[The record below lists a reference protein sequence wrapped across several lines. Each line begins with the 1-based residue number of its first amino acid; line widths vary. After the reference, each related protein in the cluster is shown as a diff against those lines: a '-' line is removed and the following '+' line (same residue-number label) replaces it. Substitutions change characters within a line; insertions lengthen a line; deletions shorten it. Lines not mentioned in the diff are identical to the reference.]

1 MPKFQDDSIG
11 RPWHLSGRV
20 AKVGPMTDLATE
32 EPRTRSSSVLTFLA
46 HRWPT
51 WCGLAVMAV
60 SVLDMTTEMDD
71 GRSQG
76 LIVFM
81 AALIYLATA
90 VVSRQGV
97 AWPLFGVSVVAVT
110 LLRLFDVQLWT
121 ALVGGAVAIAI
132 VGLAGGLLRG
142 PRLSIAQVPAM
153 LVFGGAALVALSLDP
168 VLGSCLV
175 AAALI
180 GHAVLDVIVWR
191 AREVVTRSL
200 AEFCAVLDLTLG
212 LAIIGLQVI

>member
-1 MPKFQDDSIG
+1 MADISTG
-11 RPWHLSGRV
+11 
-20 AKVGPMTDLATE
+20 
-32 EPRTRSSSVLTFLA
+32 EPRTHSVLTFLA

-51 WCGLAVMAV
+51 LAGLVAMAL
-60 SVLDMTTEMDD
+60 SVLDMTMETAMDD

-76 LIVFM
+76 LVVFL

-90 VVSRQGV
+90 VVGRPGV
-97 AWPLFGVSVVAVT
+97 VWPLFGVSVVAVT
-110 LLRLFDVQLWT
+110 LLRLLDVQLWT
-121 ALVGGAVAIAI
+121 ALVAGAVSIAI

-142 PRLSIAQVPAM
+142 PRLSAAQVPAM
-153 LVFGGAALVALSLDP
+153 LVFGAAAVVALSLDP
-168 VLGSCLV
+168 ALGSYLV

-191 AREVVTRSL
+191 AKEVVTRSL

-212 LAIIGLQVI
+212 VAIVALQLV

>member
-1 MPKFQDDSIG
+1 
-11 RPWHLSGRV
+11 
-20 AKVGPMTDLATE
+20 
-32 EPRTRSSSVLTFLA
+32 
-46 HRWPT
+46 
-51 WCGLAVMAV
+51 MAV

-76 LIVFM
+76 LVVFL

-90 VVSRQGV
+90 VVGRQGA

-110 LLRLFDVQLWT
+110 LLRLLDVHLWT
-121 ALVGGAVAIAI
+121 ALVAGAVAIAI

-142 PRLSIAQVPAM
+142 PRLSAAQVPAM

-191 AREVVTRSL
+191 AKEVVTRSL

-212 LAIIGLQVI
+212 LAIIVLQVI

>member
-1 MPKFQDDSIG
+1 MADISTG
-11 RPWHLSGRV
+11 
-20 AKVGPMTDLATE
+20 
-32 EPRTRSSSVLTFLA
+32 EPRTHSVLTFLA

-51 WCGLAVMAV
+51 LAGLVAMAL
-60 SVLDMTTEMDD
+60 SVLDMTMETAMDD

-76 LIVFM
+76 LVVFL

-90 VVSRQGV
+90 VVGRPGV
-97 AWPLFGVSVVAVT
+97 VWPLFGVSVVAVT
-110 LLRLFDVQLWT
+110 LLRLLDVQLWT
-121 ALVGGAVAIAI
+121 ALVAGAVSIAI

-142 PRLSIAQVPAM
+142 PRLSAAQVPAM
-153 LVFGGAALVALSLDP
+153 LVFGAAALVALSLDP
-168 VLGSCLV
+168 ALGSYLV

-191 AREVVTRSL
+191 AKEVVTRSL

-212 LAIIGLQVI
+212 VAIVVLQLV

>member
-1 MPKFQDDSIG
+1 MADISTG
-11 RPWHLSGRV
+11 
-20 AKVGPMTDLATE
+20 
-32 EPRTRSSSVLTFLA
+32 EPRSHQVLTSLA

-51 WCGLAVMAV
+51 LAGLVAMAL
-60 SVLDMTTEMDD
+60 SVLDMTMETATDD

-76 LIVFM
+76 LVVFL

-90 VVSRQGV
+90 VVGRPGV
-97 AWPLFGVSVVAVT
+97 VWPLFGVSVVAVT

-121 ALVGGAVAIAI
+121 ALFGGAVSIAV
-132 VGLAGGLLRG
+132 VGLAGGLLRA
-142 PRLSIAQVPAM
+142 PRLSAAQVPAM
-153 LVFGGAALVALSLDP
+153 LVFGAAALVALSLDP
-168 VLGSCLV
+168 ALGSYLV

-191 AREVVTRSL
+191 AKEVVTRSL

-212 LAIIGLQVI
+212 IAIVVLQLI